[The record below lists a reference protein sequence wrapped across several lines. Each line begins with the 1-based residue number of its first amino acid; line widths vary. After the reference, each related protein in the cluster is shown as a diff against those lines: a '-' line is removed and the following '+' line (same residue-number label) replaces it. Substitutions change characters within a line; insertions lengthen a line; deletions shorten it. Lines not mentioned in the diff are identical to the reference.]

1 MKYTVTVR
9 GSNWYTVEVEAADE
23 KAAIA
28 EAALRI
34 HRGEVPRD
42 EGEDLDAYSV
52 EHENTV
58 SML

>member
-9 GSNWYTVEVEAADE
+9 ESTWYTVEVEAADE
-23 KAAIA
+23 KAAIN
-28 EAALRI
+28 EACDRI
-34 HRGEVPRD
+34 NRGEVVPD
-42 EGEDLDAYSV
+42 DGKDLDAYSV